1 MDPEAQNIG
10 RDELMVMI
18 VIALGCGFVF
28 ITLAFIIVAMVKRGR
43 PSDDE
48 FERYNLARRRFSL
61 NMVPN

>member
-28 ITLAFIIVAMVKRGR
+28 ITLAFIIVTMVKRGR

-48 FERYNLARRRFSL
+48 FERYVQNRRERESH
-61 NMVPN
+61 

>member
-28 ITLAFIIVAMVKRGR
+28 ITLAFIIVTMVKRGR
-43 PSDDE
+43 PDDDE
-48 FERYNLARRRFSL
+48 FER
-61 NMVPN
+61 